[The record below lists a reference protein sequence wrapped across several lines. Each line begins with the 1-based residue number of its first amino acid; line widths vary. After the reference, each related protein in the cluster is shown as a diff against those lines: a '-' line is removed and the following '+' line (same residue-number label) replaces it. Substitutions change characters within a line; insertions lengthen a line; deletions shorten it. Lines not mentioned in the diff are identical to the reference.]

1 MISPVK
7 FNLNPD
13 GAASIDPNKKLSLF
27 PETTLGNT
35 PEYQEDLAAKY
46 SISMGVDSPGEDA
59 MLASLRE
66 GNTSRYS
73 ELLSM
78 RKGVELQN
86 ARNAVVQQIADS
98 GNQTAFDAEV
108 VRGMSEADLSS
119 PNLNSILEEE
129 YARKITELQA
139 SLIDDD
145 NESMV
150 DSIDA
155 NIDDTYE
162 AIDRT
167 QWQAARNVIAS
178 TILDGLKS
186 KFNDTGLI
194 EKGVAFAQ
202 QFIPFRSWASIN
214 TYNPSETSNA
224 FFPGDS
230 LEKKFAY
237 ISTLPPSEAKTV
249 IENYVKRELET
260 NNYFDAMTFV
270 EGYLSYSETDKNWN
284 NLWAGLDL
292 AGVVPLGLFT
302 KGIKGAAKAA
312 TVPLKNTQQ
321 MAVSA
326 GLPTQATNAS
336 FTNSLMLGKLPSH
349 DIKNLGDAEKL
360 VLSLSR
366 PQELFNGGVLRAP
379 GATLSRLEQSAT
391 ARAGAAM
398 RILTDVNRVER
409 LMPDEIAKG
418 LEEAQEFLAKNFVH
432 ANHHIIDVKKNL
444 AEDSIGNVY
453 SVDIQIGKPDGSAY
467 ISEKA
472 ARTASKRIGLKT
484 NDFKVKE
491 LPNGGWVVEVS
502 RYVDESSLGVRS
514 VKVDTDNKLPDNWQ
528 TRFAGK
534 LLGAD
539 SLLSKGQTTARGVAV
554 HSSEHM
560 GYLLESFA
568 EPVTRMNKKQ
578 RGEFEEFIIRD
589 RDYVNPNGG
598 RGTSRKT
605 VFEFEDAFYTQF
617 NKLPTYDQIDSYV
630 AFKQL
635 YDLDYMVRDL
645 DVFKQKATM
654 GIENFSFS
662 VKGEG
667 DAKAIKAIEGKEVT
681 DLPRGSKTP
690 FRIAVV
696 DDLGN
701 VVKGNSYNTR
711 YMSAKSWEKIDELKK
726 DGYRIIQAFEG
737 STKIGEDYFNFVM
750 VRNFKRDRPGLNNLK
765 YSEGSR
771 VIDRSPWYGKQPRVN
786 VNDGAAYYRGDKSLF
801 NARSYEEAVEIAEK
815 INIARLMVKS
825 RAKGVKKYFEENLPL
840 WTLKKFMQEVKKG
853 NISLD
858 TPVKVTK
865 SGARTIDAGN
875 VLEDLRK
882 EGANINAFY
891 TQNEF
896 DLSNQITGK
905 FLGERQETNMKSY
918 GTEKGT
924 IFELQVDPIMSPL
937 DTVRYSMSNMV
948 DTHVIHD
955 YRLKS
960 VRDYTKQYSDILDG
974 DRATFDTD
982 GMQFI
987 FEPKYR
993 TGADPNKVK
1002 SAESQRQAI
1011 LSLFNNKTFVEKQVD
1026 MYKERVVRSVRK
1038 LAGDGTAK
1046 WVEDK
1051 ALPFASDADTS
1062 MRAFAFHTKMG
1073 FFNIRQ
1079 LFLQSTAAVNI
1090 LSIAPT
1096 HGVRGAAAAWP
1107 LIFAMNSNRK
1117 FIKSVGEKLKG
1128 VTTFKPDE
1136 YEELTDMYKRS
1147 GFYHVGGDVAYLDNL
1162 KPPSLVKGKIRK
1174 YVLDP
1179 GTAPFKMGESIAR
1192 SMAYATAYSERK
1204 GMLKGAKVGRAD
1216 EAWVLQRA
1224 KDLTGNMTRDSNAA
1238 YQRGYGAVATQ
1249 FFGYQM
1255 RLMEQFL
1262 GTKLTKGEK
1271 ARLFTGMSIMYGVPV
1286 ATGMTL
1292 GVWPVRDWLKDELSK
1307 NGIEYDNTIAEPFID
1322 GFASSIL
1329 EMATGMDLNVSE
1341 KYGPGGLTTFYDL
1354 LKGDSELS
1362 ELLLGASGG
1371 IIGDTVK
1378 DTGGILKFIWET
1390 IDLNDQTNFPITIQD
1405 LVEPFRNIST
1415 VNNAIK
1421 LQEATNVG
1429 KWLSQNE
1436 NALTDVSAQEAW
1448 TSAILGLDPERVSDA
1463 FNKIEALN
1471 TRREMQSQAMTRMIT
1486 DYRRGVQLMREG
1498 FPKEAA
1504 TYFSRVKADGVR
1516 ADLSQKQMV
1525 TVYNRAIDGRPL
1537 DQTVEDQY
1545 NKHFGAK

>member
-1 MISPVK
+1 VK

-13 GAASIDPNKKLSLF
+13 GAASIDPNRRLSLF

-46 SISMGVDSPGEDA
+46 SISMGADSPGTDA

-98 GNQTAFDAEV
+98 GNQTAFDTEV

-129 YARKITELQA
+129 YARKIVELQA
-139 SLIDDD
+139 SLVDDD

-167 QWQAARNVIAS
+167 QWQAARNFIAS

-202 QFIPFRSWASIN
+202 QFVPFRSWASIN

-312 TVPLKNTQQ
+312 TVPLKDMER

-326 GLPTQATNAS
+326 GLPTEAAKAS
-336 FTNSLMLGKLPSH
+336 FTKSLMDGKLPSH

-360 VLSLSR
+360 TLSLSR
-366 PQELFNGGVLRAP
+366 PQELFNGGTLRAP
-379 GATLSRLEQSAT
+379 GAQLAKLEQAAV

-398 RILTDVNRVER
+398 RILTEVERVER
-409 LMPDEIAKG
+409 NMVGEIAKG
-418 LEEAQEFLAKNFVH
+418 FEETQEFLVKNFVH
-432 ANHHIIDVKKNL
+432 ANHGIVDVKKNL
-444 AEDSIGNVY
+444 AEESIGNVY
-453 SVDIQIGKPDGSAY
+453 SVTLQIGRNDGSAFLN
-467 ISEKA
+467 EKA
-472 ARTASKRIGLKT
+472 ALKASKLIGLKT
-484 NDFKVKE
+484 NDYKVVE
-491 LPNGGWVVEVS
+491 LPNGSWVVEVS
-502 RYVDESSLGVRS
+502 RYVDETSLGIRN
-514 VKVDTDNKLPDNWQ
+514 VKIDTDNKLPDNVV
-528 TRFAGK
+528 TRFLGK
-534 LLGAD
+534 FVGAD
-539 SLLSKGQTTARGVAV
+539 NLLSKAQTTARGAAV

-560 GYLLESFA
+560 GYFLEEFA
-568 EPVTRMNKKQ
+568 KPFTNMNKKQ
-578 RGEFEEFIIRD
+578 REDFENFLIGD
-589 RDYVNPNGG
+589 RDFVKPSGTPGVN
-598 RGTSRKT
+598 RKT
-605 VFEFEDAFYTQF
+605 VFEFEDAFYTRH
-617 NKLPTYDQIDSYV
+617 NKLPTYDQIDAYT
-630 AFKQL
+630 AFRQL
-635 YDLDYMVRDL
+635 YDLDYIVRDL
-645 DVFKQKATM
+645 DVLKQEAIM
-654 GIENFSFS
+654 GLENFSFV

-667 DAKAIKAIEGKEVT
+667 DAKATKALKGKEVT

-690 FRIAVV
+690 FRIAVI
-696 DDLGN
+696 DDEGN
-701 VVKGNSYNTR
+701 VATGNSYNTR
-711 YMSAKSWEKIDELKK
+711 YMNTKDWERLDGLKK

-737 STKIGEDYFNFVM
+737 STKIGDNYHSFVM
-750 VRNFKRDRPGLNNLK
+750 VRNFKRDQPGLGNLK
-765 YSEGSR
+765 YEEGSR
-771 VIDRSPWYGKQPRVN
+771 MVDKHPWYGKQARVN
-786 VNDGAAYYRGDKSLF
+786 VDNGAAYYRGDKSLF
-801 NARSYEEAVEIAEK
+801 NARSFDEAKEIAEK
-815 INIARLMVKS
+815 INVARLMVKNRS
-825 RAKGVKKYFEENLPL
+825 KGVKKYFEENLPL
-840 WTLKKFMQEVKKG
+840 WTLKRFMQEVKKG

-858 TPVKVTK
+858 VPVMVTK
-865 SGARTIDAGN
+865 SGSRTIDSGK
-875 VLEDLRK
+875 VMDDLRA

-891 TQNEF
+891 TENEF
-896 DLSNQITGK
+896 DLSNRITGK
-905 FLGERQETNMKSY
+905 FLGERRDRNMKTY

-924 IFELQVDPIMSPL
+924 IFELQTDPFMSPL

-960 VRDYTKQYSDILDG
+960 VRDFTKQYADELDG
-974 DRATFDTD
+974 TRADFDTN
-982 GMQFI
+982 GMQYI

-1038 LAGDGTAK
+1038 LVGDGPAN

-1051 ALPFASDADTS
+1051 ALPFASDGDTT
-1062 MRAFAFHTKMG
+1062 MKAFAFHTKLGM
-1073 FFNIRQ
+1073 FNPKQ
-1079 LFLQSTAAVNI
+1079 LFLQASSAVNI
-1090 LSIAPT
+1090 LAIAPT
-1096 HGVRGAAAAWP
+1096 HGARGAAAAWP
-1107 LIFAMNSNRK
+1107 LIMAMNSNRK
-1117 FIKSVGEKLKG
+1117 FVRSVGEKLKG
-1128 VTTFKPDE
+1128 LTTFSPDE
-1136 YEELTDMYKRS
+1136 YEELVDAYRNS

-1174 YVLDP
+1174 ILDA
-1179 GTAPFKMGESIAR
+1179 GTVPFKTGESIAR
-1192 SMAYATAYSERK
+1192 TMAYATAYSERK
-1204 GMLKGAKVGRAD
+1204 KALKGAMLGRSD
-1216 EAWVLQRA
+1216 RAWVLQRA

-1238 YQRGYGAVATQ
+1238 YQKGYGAVATQ

-1255 RLMEQFL
+1255 RLMEQML
-1262 GTKLTKGEK
+1262 GSKLTLAEKG
-1271 ARLFTGMSIMYGVPV
+1271 RLFTGMSLMYGVPV
-1286 ATGMTL
+1286 AGAMLTGVIPIREWMK
-1292 GVWPVRDWLKDELSK
+1292 DWMAKE
-1307 NGIEYDNTIAEPFID
+1307 GIEYDNTLAEPFID
-1322 GFASSIL
+1322 GFASNLL
-1329 EMATGMDLNVSE
+1329 EAATGMDLNVAE
-1341 KYGPGGLTTFYDL
+1341 RYGPGGLTTFYDL
-1354 LKGDSELS
+1354 LKGDAELT
-1362 ELLLGASGG
+1362 EILMGASGG
-1371 IIGDTVK
+1371 VIGDTLM
-1378 DTGGILKFIWET
+1378 DAGGAIPFIWDAVGLRPGAFQPALREVM
-1390 IDLNDQTNFPITIQD
+1390 DVFTN
-1405 LVEPFRNIST
+1405 VST
-1415 VNNAIK
+1415 VNSSEVLWKAIN
-1421 LQEATNVG
+1421 TG
-1429 KWLSQNE
+1429 KWISQNE
-1436 NALTDVSAQEAW
+1436 NALTDISATEAVTAW
-1448 TSAILGLDPERVSDA
+1448 FVGLQPERVSNA
-1463 FNKIEALN
+1463 FNQIDAISSQ
-1471 TRREMQSQAMTRMIT
+1471 RDMQNKVMKELVTE
-1486 DYRRGVQLMREG
+1486 YRRGLQLLKDG
-1498 FPKEAA
+1498 FHSEAKV
-1504 TYFSRVKADGVR
+1504 YFNRVLSRGYIEAGLTV
-1516 ADLSQKQMV
+1516 KQMV
-1525 TVYNRAIDGRPL
+1525 TVWNRAIDGRPL
-1537 DQTVEDQY
+1537 DDTVIQQY
-1545 NKHFGAK
+1545 EKMMRNK